1 VDAGRV
7 ALVIEDDGDIRQLLE
22 VVLRQGGFEVHSA
35 GTASE
40 GVRLA
45 GEVAPDVITLDVGL
59 PDFDGFEAAR
69 RIRLVSDAYIVM
81 LTAQGEEV
89 DTLLGLEAGAD
100 DYVVKPFRPRELRA
114 RISAMMRRPRGGGD
128 PTGTT
133 GPTAVVA
140 APAAVAASDGQ
151 ASSAAAPHAATAD
164 AAADEPVQPAAF
176 ATTTVVAPAMP
187 VEAEAASDDA
197 DVLRHNG
204 LVLDEGTRQVSV
216 DGEPVDLTRTEFDLL
231 ASILASGG
239 RVRTKGDLVR
249 DIRSGSYAVASSTE
263 PEERAVEVHL
273 GNLRRKLHD
282 DPRQARWIQTVRGV
296 GYRLA
301 PARD

>member
-1 VDAGRV
+1 AAADA
-7 ALVIEDDGDIRQLLE
+7 
-22 VVLRQGGFEVHSA
+22 
-35 GTASE
+35 
-40 GVRLA
+40 
-45 GEVAPDVITLDVGL
+45 P
-59 PDFDGFEAAR
+59 
-69 RIRLVSDAYIVM
+69 
-81 LTAQGEEV
+81 
-89 DTLLGLEAGAD
+89 
-100 DYVVKPFRPRELRA
+100 
-114 RISAMMRRPRGGGD
+114 
-128 PTGTT
+128 
-133 GPTAVVA
+133 A
-140 APAAVAASDGQ
+140 APATP
-151 ASSAAAPHAATAD
+151 AAPVPAE
-164 AAADEPVQPAAF
+164 EPVQPAAF
-176 ATTTVVAPAMP
+176 ATTTVVTPALP
-187 VEAEAASDDA
+187 TDAASADD

-204 LVLDEGTRQVSV
+204 LELDEGTRHVTV

-301 PARD
+301 PPRG

>member
-1 VDAGRV
+1 MDSGRV

-35 GTASE
+35 GTATE

-114 RISAMMRRPRGGGD
+114 RISAMMRRPRGGGEAA
-128 PTGTT
+128 PATPAGGT
-133 GPTAVVA
+133 
-140 APAAVAASDGQ
+140 PAAVAAVP
-151 ASSAAAPHAATAD
+151 AAAAPTPEAAPSEE
-164 AAADEPVQPAAF
+164 EPAQPAAY
-176 ATTTVVAPAMP
+176 ATTTMVSPALP
-187 VEAEAASDDA
+187 TETEPSDDA

-204 LVLDEGTRQVSV
+204 LVLDEGTRQVAV
-216 DGEPVDLTRTEFDLL
+216 DDEPVDLTRTEFDLL

-282 DPRQARWIQTVRGV
+282 DPRQPRWIQTVRGV

-301 PARD
+301 PPRG

>member
-1 VDAGRV
+1 MDSGRV

-22 VVLRQGGFEVHSA
+22 VVLRQGGFAVHSA
-35 GTASE
+35 GTATE

-45 GEVAPDVITLDVGL
+45 EEVAPDVITLDVGL

-100 DYVVKPFRPRELRA
+100 DYIVKPFRARELRA
-114 RISAMMRRPRGGGD
+114 RISAMMRRPRGGGEA
-128 PTGTT
+128 P
-133 GPTAVVA
+133 AA
-140 APAAVAASDGQ
+140 APAGGTAVPASAPASD
-151 ASSAAAPHAATAD
+151 ARESAPAPEAEEA
-164 AAADEPVQPAAF
+164 VQPAAF
-176 ATTTVVAPAMP
+176 ATTTMVSPALPTETAP
-187 VEAEAASDDA
+187 EDDA

-204 LVLDEGTRQVSV
+204 LELDEGTRQVTV

>member
-1 VDAGRV
+1 VDSGRV

-22 VVLRQGGFEVHSA
+22 VVLRQGGFDVHSA
-35 GTASE
+35 ATATD

-45 GEVAPDVITLDVGL
+45 SEVAPDVITLDVGL

-100 DYVVKPFRPRELRA
+100 DYIVKPFRPRELRA
-114 RISAMMRRPRGGGD
+114 RISAMMRRPRGGGGDEAAVPATPAGGIPATD
-128 PTGTT
+128 P
-133 GPTAVVA
+133 
-140 APAAVAASDGQ
+140 APAVPAE
-151 ASSAAAPHAATAD
+151 
-164 AAADEPVQPAAF
+164 ADEPMQPAAF
-176 ATTTVVAPAMP
+176 ATTTVVSPALP
-187 VEAEAASDDA
+187 SEALPPADDDR

-204 LVLDEGTRQVSV
+204 LVLDEGTREVTV

-301 PARD
+301 PPRA

>member
-1 VDAGRV
+1 M
-7 ALVIEDDGDIRQLLE
+7 
-22 VVLRQGGFEVHSA
+22 VLRQGGFEVHAA
-35 GTASE
+35 GTATE

-45 GEVAPDVITLDVGL
+45 EEVSPDVITLDVGL

-100 DYVVKPFRPRELRA
+100 DYIVKPFRPRELRA
-114 RISAMMRRPRGGGD
+114 RISAMMRRPRGGGGD
-128 PTGTT
+128 TT
-133 GPTAVVA
+133 TTPAAGIPA
-140 APAAVAASDGQ
+140 APDVPEAAVD
-151 ASSAAAPHAATAD
+151 
-164 AAADEPVQPAAF
+164 ADEPVQPVQPAAV
-176 ATTTVVAPAMP
+176 ATTTVVPPAPTT
-187 VEAEAASDDA
+187 EATPDDE
-197 DVLRHNG
+197 VLRHNG
-204 LVLDEGTRQVSV
+204 LELDEGTRHVTV

-282 DPRQARWIQTVRGV
+282 DPREARWIQTVRGV

-301 PARD
+301 PPRG

>member
-140 APAAVAASDGQ
+140 APAAVAASEGP
-151 ASSAAAPHAATAD
+151 AVPAD
-164 AAADEPVQPAAF
+164 AGADEPVQPAAF
-176 ATTTVVAPAMP
+176 ATSTVVAPAMP

>member
-1 VDAGRV
+1 MDSGRV

-22 VVLRQGGFEVHSA
+22 VVLRQGGFEVHAA
-35 GTASE
+35 GTATD

-45 GEVAPDVITLDVGL
+45 EEVSPDVITLDVGL

-100 DYVVKPFRPRELRA
+100 DYIVKPFRPRELRA

-128 PTGTT
+128 T
-133 GPTAVVA
+133 A
-140 APAAVAASDGQ
+140 APAAQEARAEQ
-151 ASSAAAPHAATAD
+151 PASAAPV
-164 AAADEPVQPAAF
+164 DEPVQPSAF
-176 ATTTVVAPAMP
+176 ATTTTISPALPADPAPEDDA
-187 VEAEAASDDA
+187 DA

-204 LVLDEGTRQVSV
+204 LVLDEGTRHVTV

-249 DIRSGSYAVASSTE
+249 DIRSGSYAVSSSTE

-301 PARD
+301 PPRG

>member
-1 VDAGRV
+1 MDSGRV

-22 VVLRQGGFEVHSA
+22 VVLRQGGFEVHAA
-35 GTASE
+35 GTATD

-45 GEVAPDVITLDVGL
+45 EEVSPDVITLDVGL

-100 DYVVKPFRPRELRA
+100 DYIVKPFRPRELRA
-114 RISAMMRRPRGGGD
+114 RISAMMRRPRGGGE
-128 PTGTT
+128 
-133 GPTAVVA
+133 AA
-140 APAAVAASDGQ
+140 SAPAPAPQDAPADPAAS
-151 ASSAAAPHAATAD
+151 APS
-164 AAADEPVQPAAF
+164 ADEPVQAAAF
-176 ATTTVVAPAMP
+176 ATTTTISPALPADPAPDGDA
-187 VEAEAASDDA
+187 DA

-204 LVLDEGTRQVSV
+204 LELDEGTRHVTV

-301 PARD
+301 PPRG

>member
-1 VDAGRV
+1 VDSGRV

-35 GTASE
+35 GTATD

-45 GEVAPDVITLDVGL
+45 EEVSPDVITLDVGL

-100 DYVVKPFRPRELRA
+100 DYIVKPFRPRELRA
-114 RISAMMRRPRGGGD
+114 RISAMMRRPRGGGE
-128 PTGTT
+128 TT
-133 GPTAVVA
+133 ATPAAGVPTAPD
-140 APAAVAASDGQ
+140 APAPG
-151 ASSAAAPHAATAD
+151 AAAD
-164 AAADEPVQPAAF
+164 ADEPVQPAAF

-187 VEAEAASDDA
+187 TETAPTDD

-204 LVLDEGTRQVSV
+204 LELDEGTRHVTV

-249 DIRSGSYAVASSTE
+249 DIRSGSYAVSSSTE

-282 DPRQARWIQTVRGV
+282 DPREARWIQTVRGV

-301 PARD
+301 PPRG

>member
-1 VDAGRV
+1 MDSGRV

-45 GEVAPDVITLDVGL
+45 EEVAPDVITLDVGL

-100 DYVVKPFRPRELRA
+100 DYIVKPFRPRELRA
-114 RISAMMRRPRGGGD
+114 RISAMMRRPRGGD
-128 PTGTT
+128 SP
-133 GPTAVVA
+133 A
-140 APAAVAASDGQ
+140 APATPAAGAPD
-151 ASSAAAPHAATAD
+151 ASAASAAAPSASPDDAD
-164 AAADEPVQPAAF
+164 PADEAVQPAAF
-176 ATTTVVAPAMP
+176 ATTMTVSPALPTESAPDDDA
-187 VEAEAASDDA
+187 DA

-204 LVLDEGTRQVSV
+204 LVLDEGTRHVTV

-249 DIRSGSYAVASSTE
+249 DIRSGSYAVSSSTE

-301 PARD
+301 PPRD

>member
-1 VDAGRV
+1 MDSGRV

-22 VVLRQGGFEVHSA
+22 VVLRQGGFAVHSA
-35 GTASE
+35 GTATE

-45 GEVAPDVITLDVGL
+45 EEVAPDVITLDVGL

-100 DYVVKPFRPRELRA
+100 DYIVKPFRPRELRA
-114 RISAMMRRPRGGGD
+114 RISAMMRRPRGGGEA
-128 PTGTT
+128 P
-133 GPTAVVA
+133 AA
-140 APAAVAASDGQ
+140 APAGGTAVPASAPAPASD
-151 ASSAAAPHAATAD
+151 ARESAPAPEAEEA
-164 AAADEPVQPAAF
+164 VQPAAF
-176 ATTTVVAPAMP
+176 ATTTMVSPALPTETAP
-187 VEAEAASDDA
+187 EDDA

-204 LVLDEGTRQVSV
+204 LELDEGTRQVTV

>member
-1 VDAGRV
+1 VDSGRV

-45 GEVAPDVITLDVGL
+45 EEVAPDVITLDVGL

-100 DYVVKPFRPRELRA
+100 DYIVKPFRPRELRA
-114 RISAMMRRPRGGGD
+114 RISAMMRRPRGGD
-128 PTGTT
+128 SP
-133 GPTAVVA
+133 A
-140 APAAVAASDGQ
+140 APATPAAGAPD
-151 ASSAAAPHAATAD
+151 ASAAAPSASPDDAD
-164 AAADEPVQPAAF
+164 PADEAVQPAAF
-176 ATTTVVAPAMP
+176 ATTMTVSPALPTETAPDDDA
-187 VEAEAASDDA
+187 DA

-204 LVLDEGTRQVSV
+204 LVLDEGTRHVTV

-249 DIRSGSYAVASSTE
+249 DIRSGSYAVSSSTE

-301 PARD
+301 PPRD

>member
-1 VDAGRV
+1 VDSGRV

-22 VVLRQGGFEVHSA
+22 VVLRQGGFAVHSA
-35 GTASE
+35 GTATE

-45 GEVAPDVITLDVGL
+45 EEVAPDVITLDVGL

-100 DYVVKPFRPRELRA
+100 DYIVKPFRPRELRA
-114 RISAMMRRPRGGGD
+114 RISAMMRRPRGGGEA
-128 PTGTT
+128 P
-133 GPTAVVA
+133 AA
-140 APAAVAASDGQ
+140 APAGGTAVPASAPAPASD
-151 ASSAAAPHAATAD
+151 ARESAPAPEAEEAA
-164 AAADEPVQPAAF
+164 QPAAF
-176 ATTTVVAPAMP
+176 ATTTMVSPALPTETAP
-187 VEAEAASDDA
+187 EDDA

-204 LVLDEGTRQVSV
+204 LELDEGTRQVTV

>member
-1 VDAGRV
+1 MDSGRV

-35 GTASE
+35 GTATE

-45 GEVAPDVITLDVGL
+45 EEVSPDVITLDVGL

-100 DYVVKPFRPRELRA
+100 DYIVKPFRPRELRA

-128 PTGTT
+128 A
-133 GPTAVVA
+133 TATPAVGI
-140 APAAVAASDGQ
+140 PAA
-151 ASSAAAPHAATAD
+151 AD
-164 AAADEPVQPAAF
+164 APGTAADADEPVQAAAV
-176 ATTTVVAPAMP
+176 ATTAVVSPAMP
-187 VEAEAASDDA
+187 AEAAPDDA

-204 LVLDEGTRQVSV
+204 LELDEGTRHVTV
-216 DGEPVDLTRTEFDLL
+216 DGAPVDLTRTEFDVL

-282 DPRQARWIQTVRGV
+282 DPREARWIQTVRGV

-301 PARD
+301 PPRG

>member
-1 VDAGRV
+1 M

-22 VVLRQGGFEVHSA
+22 VVLRQGGFEVHAA
-35 GTASE
+35 GTATE

-45 GEVAPDVITLDVGL
+45 EEVSPDVITLDVGL

-100 DYVVKPFRPRELRA
+100 DYIVKPFRPRELRA
-114 RISAMMRRPRGGGD
+114 RISAMMRRPRGGGGD
-128 PTGTT
+128 TT
-133 GPTAVVA
+133 TTPAAGIPA
-140 APAAVAASDGQ
+140 APDVPEAAVD
-151 ASSAAAPHAATAD
+151 
-164 AAADEPVQPAAF
+164 ADEPVQPVQPAAV
-176 ATTTVVAPAMP
+176 ATTTVVPPAPTT
-187 VEAEAASDDA
+187 EATPDDE
-197 DVLRHNG
+197 VLRHNG
-204 LVLDEGTRQVSV
+204 LELDEGTRHVTV

-282 DPRQARWIQTVRGV
+282 DPREARWIQTVRGV

-301 PARD
+301 PPRG

>member
-1 VDAGRV
+1 MDSGRV

-35 GTASE
+35 GTATD

-45 GEVAPDVITLDVGL
+45 EEVSPDVITLDVGL

-100 DYVVKPFRPRELRA
+100 DYIVKPFRPRELRA

-128 PTGTT
+128 GTAT
-133 GPTAVVA
+133 PAAGVPA
-140 APAAVAASDGQ
+140 APSPASPAAS
-151 ASSAAAPHAATAD
+151 
-164 AAADEPVQPAAF
+164 PA
-176 ATTTVVAPAMP
+176 
-187 VEAEAASDDA
+187 VEAEEPAQPEAPAITGVTSPAAPTEPAPADD

-204 LVLDEGTRQVSV
+204 LELDEGTRHVTV

-282 DPRQARWIQTVRGV
+282 DPREARWIQTVRGV

-301 PARD
+301 PPRG